1 LTVLSVELHVTTR
14 GGLKPDPQFD
24 AVMAICYHIRNDW
37 PTNNPVTMET
47 TYEYT
52 GVIVLTTPTTDKLCN
67 KSTSKLSDEFLSFSG
82 LPTEIDVLYAKS
94 EQDLFVQLVELVR
107 K

>member
-1 LTVLSVELHVTTR
+1 VLSVELHVTTR

-37 PTNNPVTMET
+37 PTNDPVSMET
-47 TYEYT
+47 TNEYT
-52 GVIVLTTPTTDKLCN
+52 GVIVLTTTTTDKLSNRSTN
-67 KSTSKLSDEFLSFSG
+67 KLDDEFLSFSG
-82 LPTEIDVLYAKS
+82 LPTEIDILYAKS
-94 EQDLFVQLVELVR
+94 EQDLFHQLVELVR